1 MSNVL
6 GSDVPIITV
15 DGPSGTGKGTIC
27 SHLTDWLQW
36 NFLDSGALYRVL
48 ALAAQKHNINND
60 DETVLANL
68 AENLNVE
75 FKVVGAGSLVNV
87 ILDGE
92 IVTDEI
98 RTEACG
104 EAASLV
110 APIIAVRKALL
121 SRQKAF
127 HKTPGLVADGR
138 DMGTV
143 VFPQATLKIYLTASA
158 EERAKRRH
166 KQLKEKGISANLRDL
181 SASIAER
188 DERDSTRAV
197 SPLKPAEDAIIVD
210 TSTLDID
217 AVVAEISELVI
228 NKIPNLPTRRLIAR
242 DE

>member
-1 MSNVL
+1 MN
-6 GSDVPIITV
+6 DIPIITV

-27 SHLTDWLQW
+27 SYLTDWLQW

-48 ALAAQKHNINND
+48 ALAAQKRNINSD
-60 DETVLANL
+60 DELALANL

-75 FKVVGAGSLVNV
+75 FKVAGAGSLVNV

-98 RTEACG
+98 RTEKCG
-104 EAASLV
+104 EAASVV

-121 SRQKAF
+121 DRQKAF
-127 HKTPGLVADGR
+127 HKEPGLVADGR

-158 EERAKRRH
+158 EERAKRRY

-188 DERDSTRAV
+188 DERDSTRVA

-210 TSTLDID
+210 TSMLDID
-217 AVVAEISELVI
+217 AVVTEISDLVI
-228 NKIPNLPTRRLIAR
+228 KRIPDLSQK
-242 DE
+242 

>member
-1 MSNVL
+1 M
-6 GSDVPIITV
+6 SDVPIITV

-27 SHLTDWLQW
+27 SYLTDWLQW

-48 ALAAQKHNINND
+48 ALAAQKHNINNN
-60 DETVLANL
+60 DEVALANL

-75 FKVVGAGSLVNV
+75 FKVAGAGSLVNV

-98 RTEACG
+98 RTEACA
-104 EAASLV
+104 EAASKV

-121 SRQKAF
+121 ARQKAF
-127 HKTPGLVADGR
+127 HKAPGLVADGR

-143 VFPQATLKIYLTASA
+143 VFPQATLKVYLTASA
-158 EERAKRRH
+158 EERAKRRL
-166 KQLKEKGISANLRDL
+166 KQLMDKGISANLRDL

-197 SPLKPAEDAIIVD
+197 SPLKPAEDAVIVD

-217 AVVAEISELVI
+217 AVVEKISDLV
-228 NKIPNLPTRRLIAR
+228 KEHFPNL
-242 DE
+242 DK

>member
-1 MSNVL
+1 MS
-6 GSDVPIITV
+6 DAPIITV

-48 ALAAQKHNINND
+48 ALAAQKHGISND
-60 DETVLANL
+60 NEAALVNL

-75 FKVVGAGSLVNV
+75 FKVAGAGSLVDV
-87 ILDGE
+87 VLDGV
-92 IVTDEI
+92 IVTDDI
-98 RTEACG
+98 RTEECG
-104 EAASLV
+104 NAASLV
-110 APIIAVRKALL
+110 APIVAVRQALL

-127 HKTPGLVADGR
+127 HKVPGLVADGR

-158 EERAKRRH
+158 EERAKRRL

-181 SASIAER
+181 SADIAER
-188 DERDSTRAV
+188 DERDSTRAA
-197 SPLKPAEDAIIVD
+197 SPLKPAEDAIVVD

-217 AVVAEISELVI
+217 AVVEKISELV
-228 NKIPNLPTRRLIAR
+228 KERIPNI
-242 DE
+242 EK